1 MKKWLILVL
10 SSMVLSAHAQTFY
23 EQMWQIY
30 MDEGIEYYNFSSNT
44 DLALESFQSAFETAN
59 DIYTKKDYNLGITAS
74 WLAHLYT
81 EREEYT
87 KAIEMA
93 TLFIEVVEVSKGKQD
108 NRYSDALSRL
118 GSIYYTI
125 NDLENALSLYSQAL
139 DNTEQYLGKDHAHYG
154 IYLNNVASVY
164 SAMSQQEKSL
174 PLFLVSLENT
184 AQTLGKE
191 NTQYAICL
199 SNIGECY
206 KSFGD
211 YKKALPYFT
220 ESLER
225 TESLYGTSHMDYG
238 ICLNNLSMIYVL
250 MGDYEKALPLS
261 LEVLEISKT
270 RYGVNHSEYA
280 FYLSNMGHL
289 YFKMERYYEAE
300 KMYEEALGI
309 IKKTVGTSH
318 DQYLT
323 ILNGLAMTYQ
333 YIGDYKKALP
343 YSLEVLELSEQ
354 ILGTSHPDYGTYAN
368 NLACLYQ
375 FTGQYEKALPS
386 LIAAV
391 KNTEQ
396 SLGKTHVT
404 YGKRLNNLALLHQ
417 GMGNYD
423 EALPLFYQANDV
435 LFGHMKEILGFRS
448 ENESK
453 AFMKTLSFNFDMY
466 SSVNFT
472 LNQLSPDLLTM
483 NLNNQLYLK
492 GLLLNNHKN
501 VVSDLRK
508 LNDTILNENILSL
521 EANEKM
527 YAEQLSL
534 SPVRRSKNI
543 DSLFNLI
550 NAEESLL
557 MGEYDKRFGQSAM
570 LQKDWKNIQNALTD
584 DEIAIEFAH
593 FNYRSVTGWT
603 DSTLYCAYL
612 LKKGWSAPELVYLF
626 EEQQLKDIL
635 SVKSPNALYSTRGG
649 RSVSLKTVAHSD
661 SIYKFVWAP
670 LEPYLKDLKTVYYA
684 PDGLLHQIPFA
695 ALGNKNEAL
704 ISDQFNLVQLGS
716 TDVICQK
723 RSNLS
728 LENTLLIGG
737 ITYDYDT
744 TAKQK
749 VTFNYSYLASNEMQ
763 NLRGNRSR
771 SSEWNF
777 LPGTKNE
784 IENIEKVLT
793 SRKKPNTMLVGP
805 KAHEQAFKQ
814 LSGSSPS
821 VLHIATHGFFF
832 ENKKSKPRGL
842 DISAFTASED
852 PMLRS
857 GLILSGANYAWKH
870 GSNPYETEDGILTA
884 LEISH
889 MDLTK
894 TDVVVLSACETGLG
908 DIEGSEGVYGL
919 QRAFKMAGVDVIIMS
934 LWEVPDAETAEF
946 MSLLY
951 TTWAKNKS
959 LRHAFNQAQKE
970 MRTTYSSEP
979 LKWAAFVMLE

>member
-10 SSMVLSAHAQTFY
+10 STMVLSAHAQTFY

-59 DIYTKKDYNLGITAS
+59 EIYSKKDYKLGITAS

-93 TLFIEVVEVSKGKQD
+93 TLFVEVVEVSKGKQD
-108 NRYSDALSRL
+108 DRYSDALSRL

-125 NDLENALSLYSQAL
+125 NDFENALSLYSQAL
-139 DNTEQYLGKDHAHYG
+139 DNTEQTLGKDHGYYG
-154 IYLNNVASVY
+154 IYLNNVATVY
-164 SAMSQQEKSL
+164 SAMSQQEKAL

-191 NTQYAICL
+191 NPQYPICL

-211 YKKALPYFT
+211 YKKALPFFM

-225 TESLYGTSHMDYG
+225 TESLYGKSNLDYG

-261 LEVLEISKT
+261 LESLEISKT
-270 RYGVNHSEYA
+270 RFGLNHSEYA
-280 FYLSNMGHL
+280 FYLSNLGHL
-289 YFKMERYYEAE
+289 YFKMERYYESE
-300 KMYEEALGI
+300 KTYLEALEI

-318 DQYLT
+318 EQYLT
-323 ILNGLAMTYQ
+323 ILNGLAMVYQ
-333 YIGDYKKALP
+333 HVGDYKKALP

-354 ILGTSHPDYGTYAN
+354 ILGTSHTDYGTYAN

-375 FTGQYEKALPS
+375 FMGEYEKALPP

-391 KNTEQ
+391 INTEE

-417 GMGNYD
+417 GMGNYE
-423 EALPLFYQANDV
+423 EALPLIYRANDV

-448 ENESK
+448 EHESK
-453 AFMKTLSFNFDMY
+453 AFMKTLSFNFDVY
-466 SSVNFT
+466 CSVNYAAS
-472 LNQLSPDLLTM
+472 QSSPDLLTM

-501 VVSDLRK
+501 VVFELRK
-508 LNDTILNENILSL
+508 LNDTIINQNILTL
-521 EANEKM
+521 ESNERM

-534 SPVRRSKNI
+534 PAQQRSKNL

-550 NAEESLL
+550 NENESFL
-557 MGEYDKRFGQSAM
+557 MGEYDKRFAKSAK
-570 LQKDWKNIQNALTD
+570 LHKDWKNIQNALTD

-593 FNYRSVTGWT
+593 FNYRSAAGWT

-612 LKKGWSAPELVYLF
+612 IKKGWSLPEVVYLF
-626 EEQQLKDIL
+626 EQGQLQNIL
-635 SVKSPNALYSTRGG
+635 SSKSPNALYGTRGG
-649 RSVSLKTVAHSD
+649 RSVSSKTVAHSD

-670 LEPYLKDLKTVYYA
+670 LEPYLKDIKTVYYS
-684 PDGLLHQIPFA
+684 PVGLLHQLPFA
-695 ALGNKNEAL
+695 ALGNKTEAL
-704 ISDQFNLVQLGS
+704 ISERFNLVQLSS
-716 TDVICQK
+716 TDVICRE
-723 RSNLS
+723 RSNLT
-728 LENTLLIGG
+728 LGNTLLIGG

-771 SSEWNF
+771 SSDWNY

-784 IENIEKVLT
+784 IDNIEKVLLT
-793 SRKKPNTMLVGP
+793 RKKPHTRLVGTY
-805 KAHEQAFKQ
+805 ADEFAFKQ

-832 ENKKSKPRGL
+832 ENKKSKPQGA
-842 DISAFTASED
+842 DIAEFTASED

-857 GLILSGANYAWKH
+857 GLILSGANYAWTH

-889 MDLTK
+889 MDLSK

-946 MSLLY
+946 MTLFYGDWVKS
-951 TTWAKNKS
+951 KNV
-959 LRHAFNQAQKE
+959 RTAFRKAQKV
-970 MRTTYSSEP
+970 MQNKYSNDP
-979 LKWAAFVMLE
+979 VKWAAFVLLE